1 MKRKLFPFSMTFLL
15 LSLLFALSSCENNN
29 VDDTA
34 KTTIQVTG
42 IQFTP
47 NCYTD
52 SGKVVGIDFDIANT
66 ALLQAGVNVDF
77 SLANSS
83 EEGYNATLNGKNRA
97 MLTVV
102 YSADRKDLFKWA
114 GPTSQGMYGI
124 FSHGPSG
131 YTYPLSIE
139 ASKEIEA
146 IAVVR
151 NWLETKT
158 LEDLGFHNLV
168 YYDTYE
174 AALADFTNGTIQFIA
189 SDFFHLVSAL
199 PKKYFLRNVT
209 TVTRYQTVYY
219 YIAFSKDVD
228 DAIVSK
234 CQSAIETMIKEK
246 STVAIMRQYFPLM
259 PDEYIPGT
267 LQLFT
272 ESTPPFSYGIGD
284 DTTWTAVGSSV
295 EIVNEIQRRTGYINK
310 INLTTWTDAYTPPQY
325 LPNSAVFTTDRTAE
339 RENKFQWV
347 GPISSD
353 RAFFYTLASSGIDTI
368 KTLAQA
374 KSLLSIATPKEW
386 FTDDFLRNNNFTN
399 IVSTAVTS
407 QEAYDQLINGEV
419 QALLMTDLQMKWL
432 ADESGLS
439 MSDFTQHLKVMD
451 NDGYIAFSLN
461 TPASVIQQWQRN
473 LDAMK
478 ADGTF
483 ETIWN
488 KWYEGIPMP

>member
-1 MKRKLFPFSMTFLL
+1 MKRIFFPFSMTFLL
-15 LSLLFALSSCENNN
+15 LSFLFALSSCENKN

-34 KTTIQVTG
+34 KTTIKVTG

-52 SGKVVGIDFDIANT
+52 SGNVVGIDFDIAST

-77 SLANSS
+77 TLANSWD
-83 EEGYNATLNGKNRA
+83 EGYNATLNGKNRA
-97 MLTVV
+97 ILTVG
-102 YSADRKDLFKWA
+102 YSAARKDEFKWA

-131 YTYPLSIE
+131 YTYPLSLE
-139 ASKEIEA
+139 KSKEIGS

-174 AALADFTNGTIQFIA
+174 AALADFMNGTIQFIA
-189 SDFFHLVSAL
+189 SDFFHLASSV
-199 PKKYFLRNVT
+199 PKGYFMANIM

-228 DAIVSK
+228 DAVVAN
-234 CQSAIETMIKEK
+234 CQSAIETMIKNK
-246 STVAIMRQYFPLM
+246 STATIMHHYLPLM
-259 PDEYIPGT
+259 PADYIPGT
-267 LQLFT
+267 IQLFT
-272 ESTPPFSYGIGD
+272 ESIPPFSYGAGH
-284 DTTWTAVGSSV
+284 DTTRYNAGSSV
-295 EIVNEIQRRTGYINK
+295 DIVNEIQRRTGYVNK
-310 INLTTWTDAYTPPQY
+310 INLSTWTDAYTTPQY
-325 LPNSAVFTTDRTAE
+325 LPNSAVFTTGRTAE

-347 GPISSD
+347 GPISSG
-353 RAFFYTLASSGIDTI
+353 RAYFYTLASAGIDTI

-374 KSLLSIATPKEW
+374 KTLLSIATPKEW
-386 FTDDFLRNNNFTN
+386 NTDDFLRNNNFTN
-399 IVSTAVTS
+399 IVATAVTS
-407 QEAYDQLINGEV
+407 QEAYNQLINGEV
-419 QALLMTDLQMKWL
+419 QALLMMDLQMKWL
-432 ADESGLS
+432 ADKSGLS
-439 MSDFTQHLKVMD
+439 MSDFTQHMKALE

-461 TPASVIQQWQRN
+461 TPASVVQQWQRN

-488 KWYEGIPMP
+488 KWFEGIPMP